1 MNRVCAYLRCSTD
14 KQDVSSQELEIQN
27 YASRNNFH
35 ILKTFR
41 DEGVSGKIFQ
51 RDGLCEMLKEI
62 RQRRYDLI
70 LAYDLSRLGRN
81 VRGCCEILEICQEN
95 KPDLTFIKDG
105 VSTNSISG
113 KLVFQI
119 MASVAEMENSLRSAR
134 IKSGMDR
141 ARKENKKIGRPKIL
155 TAQLSNAII
164 ELRQKNYGI
173 RKIAK
178 TVNCSVGVVYQAL
191 TLQ

>member
-1 MNRVCAYLRCSTD
+1 
-14 KQDVSSQELEIQN
+14 
-27 YASRNNFH
+27 
-35 ILKTFR
+35 
-41 DEGVSGKIFQ
+41 
-51 RDGLCEMLKEI
+51 MLKEI

-95 KPDLTFIKDG
+95 KTDLTFIKDG